1 MVPSETVTASIA
13 SPSRTL
19 LLPLETMPSMA
30 VPASPASLFLTLSL
44 PLETIP
50 SFTVTASPASLFP
63 ITTSITSQS
72 MEYYL
77 IIMYRKSLLIL
88 VVKARITT
96 PSLTLSLPLEALP
109 SKDVPTSIASPSLTP
124 SLPSETLPSMAV
136 PASPASL
143 FPVTTSITSQSMEYY
158 LIRMY
163 RKSLLILVVKARITT
178 PSLTLSLPLENMPSG
193 TVTASPASPSRNL
206 SLPSEMVPSENV
218 PASPK
223 STSINQKIQS
233 PVHHGVLL
241 TANQL

>member
-1 MVPSETVTASIA
+1 
-13 SPSRTL
+13 
-19 LLPLETMPSMA
+19 
-30 VPASPASLFLTLSL
+30 
-44 PLETIP
+44 
-50 SFTVTASPASLFP
+50 
-63 ITTSITSQS
+63 

-178 PSLTLSLPLENMPSG
+178 PSLTLSLPLE
-193 TVTASPASPSRNL
+193 
-206 SLPSEMVPSENV
+206 MVPSENV